1 MIKILII
8 FLLFFY
14 FDLAMAKLNIDA
26 SWVKRMPTTMQND
39 SKIQKLNQLRP
50 TIAIAIAIGIKAIV
64 KFATNTQNV

>member
-26 SWVKRMPTTMQND
+26 SWVKRMPKSMQNH

-50 TIAIAIAIGIKAIV
+50 SIAIAIAIGIKAIV
-64 KFATNTQNV
+64 KLASEVQNV